1 MKHRM
6 ANAELAVMRQ
16 LWQKNDPMTAR
27 EIRERLYPDETKSQH
42 GTVQRLL
49 QRLEEKGFIERDKRL
64 PVHFFSPAVSRQT
77 YAGEQLATL
86 ADELTAGSL
95 APMITH
101 LVEKKR
107 ISPKEISRIRAILR
121 EHEDAGDSEK
131 KDGIS

>member
-1 MKHRM
+1 MKHQM
-6 ANAELAVMRQ
+6 ANAELAVMNQ
-16 LWQKNDPMTAR
+16 LWQNDGPMTAR

-49 QRLEEKGFIERDKRL
+49 QRLEEKGFIERDKHL

-77 YAGEQLATL
+77 YAGEQLVTL

-107 ISPKEISRIRAILR
+107 ISAEEISRIRAILR
-121 EHEDAGDSEK
+121 EHEDAEDGEK
-131 KDGIS
+131 EEDIS

>member
-1 MKHRM
+1 MKHQM

-16 LWQKNDPMTAR
+16 LWQKNGPITAR
-27 EIRERLYPDETKSQH
+27 EIRERLYPDDTKSQH

-49 QRLEEKGFIERDKRL
+49 QRLEEKGFVERDKRL
-64 PVHFFSPAVSRQT
+64 PVHFFSPAVSRQA
-77 YAGEQLATL
+77 YAGERLATL

-107 ISPKEISRIRAILR
+107 ISSEEISRIRAILR
-121 EHEDAGDSEK
+121 DHEGTGDSENK
-131 KDGIS
+131 EDVS